1 MWTEFPHIRLS
12 ISGWTFSESFSQRVA
27 VTGKHPWRLS
37 SPSPL
42 LTHLTPWTTSS
53 RVFTIF
59 NDGDSATFSVQ
70 HVLVF
75 NQSKQ
80 SCHFCVSTQMNELC
94 FLFGWLFFSVCFF
107 MQNFRLSFIYLSSP
121 IPWSRACNLA
131 SKANMSWINPLFL
144 WKPSHK
150 RKKMER
156 ECQSLFVLHRNFS
169 SIWEKKKKVSF
180 SFLNLPAIRHFRRPK
195 DRRKHAYSTCIAPC
209 QVTGTVRKPVEGSLK
224 AEVWSWLQKWLQLG
238 LPYPQESPVTSR
250 SSAPCS
256 QLAMCLPHDDPWTAA
271 LTASWPRACP
281 MMIRGWQPIKPK
293 QTGAK
298 RGPAWHIDPPVWGLL
313 VPLISSDQKHGLHR
327 VERLCP
333 CHIGWFGATK
343 APQQQIKCCQSLVT
357 GH

>member
-131 SKANMSWINPLFL
+131 SKANMSWINRYFCENLVI
-144 WKPSHK
+144 KGK
-150 RKKMER
+150 RWR
-156 ECQSLFVLHRNFS
+156 ESAKVYLCSTETFQVFGR
-169 SIWEKKKKVSF
+169 KKKKRSF
-180 SFLNLPAIRHFRRPK
+180 IQLLEFTSYQAF
-195 DRRKHAYSTCIAPC
+195 
-209 QVTGTVRKPVEGSLK
+209 
-224 AEVWSWLQKWLQLG
+224 QK
-238 LPYPQESPVTSR
+238 T
-250 SSAPCS
+250 
-256 QLAMCLPHDDPWTAA
+256 
-271 LTASWPRACP
+271 
-281 MMIRGWQPIKPK
+281 
-293 QTGAK
+293 
-298 RGPAWHIDPPVWGLL
+298 
-313 VPLISSDQKHGLHR
+313 
-327 VERLCP
+327 
-333 CHIGWFGATK
+333 
-343 APQQQIKCCQSLVT
+343 
-357 GH
+357 